1 MTKDE
6 ILNMLRSASAPIS
19 GEEMSRALGVS
30 RAAVWKAVD
39 QLRQEGYAIE
49 AATRR
54 GYRLAALPDRLD
66 AALVRSFL
74 PEHPW
79 ADKPEFSVFRHAS
92 NKKWFALFMTV
103 KASLLGLPGAE
114 EVPVLNLKADP
125 RLIGSQREKPGFFPA
140 YHMNKEHWITAAL
153 DGSAPEDEIKI
164 LLAMSYDLTAMTRA
178 FRKNTILP

>member
-1 MTKDE
+1 MTSTDW
-6 ILNMLRSASAPIS
+6 IHYI
-19 GEEMSRALGVS
+19 
-30 RAAVWKAVD
+30 
-39 QLRQEGYAIE
+39 Q
-49 AATRR
+49 
-54 GYRLAALPDRLD
+54 D
-66 AALVRSFL
+66 AYSTE

-79 ADKPEFSVFRHAS
+79 AVKPEFSVFRHAS

-125 RLIGSQREKPGFFPA
+125 RLIGPQRENPGFFPA

-164 LLAMSYDLTAMTRA
+164 LLAMSYDLTAMTRHSFWVICTLKIA
-178 FRKNTILP
+178 DSRRKVHKKIRVGISQTGFFLCLM

>member
-1 MTKDE
+1 MTSTDW
-6 ILNMLRSASAPIS
+6 I
-19 GEEMSRALGVS
+19 
-30 RAAVWKAVD
+30 
-39 QLRQEGYAIE
+39 Q
-49 AATRR
+49 
-54 GYRLAALPDRLD
+54 D
-66 AALVRSFL
+66 AYSTE

-178 FRKNTILP
+178 SRKNTILP

>member
-1 MTKDE
+1 MTSTDW
-6 ILNMLRSASAPIS
+6 IHYIQDAYSA
-19 GEEMSRALGVS
+19 E
-30 RAAVWKAVD
+30 
-39 QLRQEGYAIE
+39 
-49 AATRR
+49 
-54 GYRLAALPDRLD
+54 
-66 AALVRSFL
+66 

-79 ADKPEFSVFRHAS
+79 ADKPEYAVFRHAS
-92 NKKWFALFMTV
+92 NKKLFALFMTV

-125 RLIGSQREKPGFFPA
+125 RLIGPQREKPGFFPA

-178 FRKNTILP
+178 SRKNTILP